1 MFVIQLQDIPPLYWS
16 AKKTVHPAG
25 MWGEKKDAMHFTT
38 KPEAEQYIEFRLKPQ
53 AEMCK
58 VVSN

>member
-16 AKKTVHPAG
+16 PKKTIHPAG
-25 MWGEKKDAMHFTT
+25 MWGDRKDAIQFESED
-38 KPEAEQYIEFRLKPQ
+38 EARQYIEFRLKPQ

-58 VVSN
+58 VVPL